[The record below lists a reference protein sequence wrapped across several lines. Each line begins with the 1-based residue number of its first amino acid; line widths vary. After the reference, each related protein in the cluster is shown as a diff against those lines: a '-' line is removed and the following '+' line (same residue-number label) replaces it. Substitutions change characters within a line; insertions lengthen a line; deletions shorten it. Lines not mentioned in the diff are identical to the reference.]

1 MGLGPNIPSTAGPD
15 TPTMLVLR
23 DAPYF
28 LGVLLR
34 GKGLRSRLL
43 WSDEGNMRGLRL
55 RHCLPSHIES
65 AVFAGKKIPPIF
77 SGLCLRSRRSR
88 SILKLSSANFNP
100 QGGGRA
106 KAHGLK
112 VLISRR
118 SPSAG

>member
-55 RHCLPSHIES
+55 RHCLPSHVREVTLSKILYHFIFLINS
-65 AVFAGKKIPPIF
+65 GRLNPLFSPGKKSLPF
-77 SGLCLRSRRSR
+77 SVDSVFVHAALGP
-88 SILKLSSANFNP
+88 F
-100 QGGGRA
+100 
-106 KAHGLK
+106 
-112 VLISRR
+112 
-118 SPSAG
+118 